1 MRKKKILILEMA
13 DESTMNG
20 VSRHTEM
27 LCKGI
32 NKCLFDVFHIRLL
45 SSTNIVLTKAMLKV
59 DYTEIIIPFP
69 QNAHKI
75 LSNQNWADEFSELFV
90 HLLPTHIDSKTILHI
105 HTINLINIACSIKK
119 TYGCKII
126 SHIHC
131 IPWKYFYSGDQA
143 KFNYLYGH
151 LIGEKQEKEKLHRR
165 FMLTDE
171 LRIAEESDAIVCL
184 TKSAMQYY
192 SKYLHAAHSKLHF
205 VPNGITDN
213 CRDYATLVKNKRD
226 DSGITQLLYVGRVSS
241 EKGVQFLLEA
251 MNIIRERHD
260 SIQLT
265 IAGQEEKEM
274 TQLIEHKYAKL
285 SITRLGAT
293 SYENLCTLYR
303 TCHLGIIPS
312 LFEQCSYS
320 AIEMMMFGL
329 PIIHTDIRELN
340 EMLGRNYSIHTHFN
354 PLDGLT
360 IDVAN
365 FAKSIVNLSN
375 DNSLRT
381 QNGIQN
387 RILYLKNYQL
397 PHMIKGITNIYEQL

>member
-1 MRKKKILILEMA
+1 MA

-32 NKCLFDVFHIRLL
+32 SKTLFEVYHIRLL
-45 SSTNIVLTKAMLKV
+45 TNTHIVLTKTIHKFN
-59 DYTEIIIPFP
+59 YTEITIPFP
-69 QNAHKI
+69 PNTHKI
-75 LSNQNWADEFSELFV
+75 LSDQYWANEFAKLFV
-90 HLLPTHIDSKTILHI
+90 HLLPIQIDSKTVTHI
-105 HTINLINIACSIKK
+105 HTINLINIACCIKY

-143 KFNYLYGH
+143 KFNFLYGH
-151 LIGEKQEKEKLHRR
+151 LIGKKQEKEKLQRR

-171 LRIAEESDAIVCL
+171 LRIAKESDAIVCL
-184 TKSAMQYY
+184 TKAAMLYY
-192 SKYLHAAHSKLHF
+192 SKYLHATQSRLYL
-205 VPNGITDN
+205 VPNGIVDN
-213 CRDYATLVKNKRD
+213 CTDYATQIRNRKDNCDVVK
-226 DSGITQLLYVGRVSS
+226 LLYVGKVSA
-241 EKGVQFLLEA
+241 EKGAQFLLEA
-251 MNIIRERHD
+251 MNTVCQKHGN
-260 SIQLT
+260 IQLT
-265 IAGQEEKEM
+265 IAGREEKEM
-274 TQLIEHKYAKL
+274 TQLINQRYSHL
-285 SITRLGAT
+285 NIRRLGAIDYT
-293 SYENLCTLYR
+293 HLCTLYQ
-303 TCHLGIIPS
+303 TCHVGIIPS

-340 EMLGRNYSIHTHFN
+340 EMLGKNYSVHTHFN

-365 FAKSIVNLSN
+365 FAKSIVILSN